1 MQQQT
6 NVMSATPSRTTKLM
20 LLALIILIGAFFR
33 FYLLTTLPPGDEYDP
48 AYYGLDALRIL
59 SGEHPLYFATNYGR
73 EAMFSYL
80 VAAAFTFVGAGPL
93 GIHLAS
99 ALVSMLTLPAL
110 FLAADEFFKRDKE
123 TLLSQ
128 FGGLLATLVLALSF
142 WHLAWSRYSVRA
154 ILIPLF
160 ISLLCFF
167 LLKALR
173 TQQRRYFALT
183 GLVMGISLYTYQLA
197 QVFPILVGF
206 GFVYDLISRRS
217 LSKKDGRNLLLTYGA
232 AFCVALPLIFYAVGN
247 PGAFNQRVDDV
258 FVLRDATTMPEQIKI
273 LGENAWRVAKMY
285 TIEGDT
291 NLRINIPKRPSFN
304 PFLSLS
310 LIVGLGFALYRWRRP
325 QYLFLLT
332 WFALM
337 SAPAFLADD
346 AALSKRALGAL
357 PAATILITLALLL
370 PLDWLRRRQ
379 TSSASGKKWPA
390 IVYSLLLLGGMLFTS
405 VNTFRDY
412 FITWGTDP
420 GLYTVYDV
428 GIAEIGEYIATLP
441 ASETIYLSPSW
452 GDHASLKLH
461 SNNRSGIRTYDGNHC
476 VVFPQTTTSQT
487 SFIIMDSEEGNSL
500 PLLQST
506 FPQGNI
512 IHNAQLGPDGLSF
525 LAYQIPPNTP
535 AEHQPQ
541 HPVFTNWNDE
551 LSLIGYDISGN
562 EFKAGDTISLNLYFQ
577 PLTDMSA
584 KYTAYIHQFGAVNPE
599 TGSPVWAQVDRE
611 PCFQA
616 YPTSWWREGEII
628 RDTFHLTLAPDSP
641 PGDYTLTTGFY
652 RWPELTRLDVV
663 EATNPVTDQ
672 AVILQTIE
680 IVD

>member
-247 PGAFNQRVDDV
+247 P
-258 FVLRDATTMPEQIKI
+258 
-273 LGENAWRVAKMY
+273 
-285 TIEGDT
+285 
-291 NLRINIPKRPSFN
+291 
-304 PFLSLS
+304 
-310 LIVGLGFALYRWRRP
+310 
-325 QYLFLLT
+325 
-332 WFALM
+332 
-337 SAPAFLADD
+337 
-346 AALSKRALGAL
+346 
-357 PAATILITLALLL
+357 
-370 PLDWLRRRQ
+370 
-379 TSSASGKKWPA
+379 
-390 IVYSLLLLGGMLFTS
+390 
-405 VNTFRDY
+405 
-412 FITWGTDP
+412 
-420 GLYTVYDV
+420 
-428 GIAEIGEYIATLP
+428 
-441 ASETIYLSPSW
+441 
-452 GDHASLKLH
+452 
-461 SNNRSGIRTYDGNHC
+461 
-476 VVFPQTTTSQT
+476 
-487 SFIIMDSEEGNSL
+487 
-500 PLLQST
+500 
-506 FPQGNI
+506 
-512 IHNAQLGPDGLSF
+512 
-525 LAYQIPPNTP
+525 
-535 AEHQPQ
+535 
-541 HPVFTNWNDE
+541 
-551 LSLIGYDISGN
+551 
-562 EFKAGDTISLNLYFQ
+562 
-577 PLTDMSA
+577 
-584 KYTAYIHQFGAVNPE
+584 
-599 TGSPVWAQVDRE
+599 
-611 PCFQA
+611 
-616 YPTSWWREGEII
+616 
-628 RDTFHLTLAPDSP
+628 
-641 PGDYTLTTGFY
+641 
-652 RWPELTRLDVV
+652 
-663 EATNPVTDQ
+663 
-672 AVILQTIE
+672 
-680 IVD
+680 